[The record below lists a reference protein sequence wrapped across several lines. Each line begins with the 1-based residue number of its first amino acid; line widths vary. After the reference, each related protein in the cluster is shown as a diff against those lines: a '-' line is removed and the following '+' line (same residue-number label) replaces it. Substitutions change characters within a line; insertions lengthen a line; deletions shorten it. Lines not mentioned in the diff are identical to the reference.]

1 MKNMWGIPPSCIFWP
16 LSTRRGGLRCHILCH
31 RGSSPATFASK
42 HQAPTW
48 RVETSETAIASRTRR
63 KRPRRVERAKKDA
76 QGLDKSGELW
86 SPLPLSLSALR
97 PAKRMYRIFGGS
109 SLPQARRLLF
119 LKDEPGRGLRTF
131 SFSPSSGLV
140 FCIPPP
146 SKIQKSCASIHRG

>member
-1 MKNMWGIPPSCIFWP
+1 M
-16 LSTRRGGLRCHILCH
+16 CH

-86 SPLPLSLSALR
+86 SPPPLSALR

-119 LKDEPGRGLRTF
+119 LKDEPGRGLCTF

-146 SKIQKSCASIHRG
+146 PKSKKVAHPFTEGDGAERSRFWRRQSGEVRGVCRRGCFLFP